1 MVTGRHT
8 GLLLAGLGEGHE
20 VTARPVR
27 TALATGFDSAHHPL
41 PPALQGPKVA
51 RWASPSTSLPA
62 CLPLRRD
69 PRVGRS
75 TAGIKQVLADNR
87 PDVLQGLESCSS
99 QTKVG
104 VTSPTQLAT
113 HHPHQGR
120 GLAEAAL
127 ASRLHAAQSGRRPP
141 GG

>member
-51 RWASPSTSLPA
+51 RWASPSTLLPA
-62 CLPLRRD
+62 CPSLEERPE
-69 PRVGRS
+69 GGKEHGGNQ
-75 TAGIKQVLADNR
+75 TGAG
-87 PDVLQGLESCSS
+87 
-99 QTKVG
+99 
-104 VTSPTQLAT
+104 
-113 HHPHQGR
+113 
-120 GLAEAAL
+120 
-127 ASRLHAAQSGRRPP
+127 
-141 GG
+141 